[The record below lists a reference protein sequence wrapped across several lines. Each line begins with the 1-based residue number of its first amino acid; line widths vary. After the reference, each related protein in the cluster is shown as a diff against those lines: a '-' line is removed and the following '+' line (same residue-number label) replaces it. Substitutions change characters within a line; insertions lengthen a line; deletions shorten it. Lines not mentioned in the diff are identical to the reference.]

1 MHIQIDYYVLSSY
14 HTHREYFLVYGMFIF
29 QLAYPKTPPTTLVL
43 HGHVLTQRTP
53 QSIKPE

>member
-29 QLAYPKTPPTTLVL
+29 QLAYPKTLDYYPCFAWSCFDTTN
-43 HGHVLTQRTP
+43 P
-53 QSIKPE
+53 SIH

>member
-29 QLAYPKTPPTTLVL
+29 QLAYPKTTTLVL

>member
-1 MHIQIDYYVLSSY
+1 MNIQIDYYVLSSY

-29 QLAYPKTPPTTLVL
+29 PTTTLVL